1 MKKRML
7 IELIILTLFILVGAA
22 IAHET
27 RNFSVIGKD
36 KEGFIFQPHVAPVL
50 WVKQISGPAIPEKGS
65 LNCTWKPEAIKTPKG
80 DTIHIL
86 AGYCEG
92 GVVVHLISMDLNN

>member
-1 MKKRML
+1 MKRIL
-7 IELIILTLFILVGAA
+7 IELTVLALLGFAGAA

-27 RNFSVIGKD
+27 RNFVVVGKD
-36 KEGFIFQPHVAPVL
+36 KTEFIFQPHVAPML
-50 WVKQISGPAIPEKGS
+50 WVRQVSGPAIPEKGS
-65 LNCTWKPEAIKTPKG
+65 LNCTWKPETIKTPKG